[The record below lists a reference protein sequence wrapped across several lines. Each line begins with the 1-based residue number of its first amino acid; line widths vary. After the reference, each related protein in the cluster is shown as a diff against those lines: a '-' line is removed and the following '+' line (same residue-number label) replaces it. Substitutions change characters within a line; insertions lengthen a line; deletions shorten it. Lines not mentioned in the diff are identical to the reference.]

1 MVESENAHTDFDF
14 HLDLVDW
21 ERKKHCCLSR
31 YMQIFQISY
40 NVLLQKGKSLAI
52 FILAPDM
59 SGNFPIS
66 FYLFVVFLEASG
78 TFCNGLITN
87 KM

>member
-14 HLDLVDW
+14 HLDSVDW

-40 NVLLQKGKSLAI
+40 NVLLRKGKSLAI
-52 FILAPDM
+52 FILAPGM
-59 SGNFPIS
+59 SWDFPIS
-66 FYLFVVFLEASG
+66 FCLFVVFLEASG
-78 TFCNGLITN
+78 TFCNRLITS
-87 KM
+87 KI